1 MIGGGM
7 MQPIPESRKISPF
20 LVFFLI
26 HAIQVG
32 AGVLGFQRIIA
43 KTAGYDGWISVILAG
58 ITTHIIMIIMYLL
71 LDKGGGDLVSAHSIV
86 FGKWIGKIVDFL
98 FVLYFTLLVVTIIR
112 TYIEVVQ
119 VWMYPRLSTFYFAL
133 AFMILAYYI
142 VSGGVRNIA
151 GVAFFGTVLPSYL
164 LLTFAFTFP
173 YSDFRNILPVFDHS
187 LKDMI
192 MATKN
197 MSLTFL
203 GYESILLLYPFI
215 KNAKKSQ
222 KYAHWGLFT
231 TTTVYVIIAVTSF
244 AFFSEKQL
252 AKTVWA
258 TLSMWKIV
266 EMPFVERFE
275 YIGIANWCL
284 VILPNVCIALWCA
297 SRIMKRSTPLNQR
310 HAIWILSI
318 IVIGTLTFITDRK
331 QVNILNTLSGEIGFY
346 LNYGYIPLLLIVVI
360 IMKKVRKKA

>member
-1 MIGGGM
+1 MIGGAV
-7 MQPIPESRKISPF
+7 MQPIPESRKVSPF

-26 HAIQVG
+26 HSIQVG
-32 AGVLGFQRIIA
+32 AGVLGFQRIISQV
-43 KTAGYDGWISVILAG
+43 AGYDGWISVILAG
-58 ITTHIIMIIMYLL
+58 ITTHIIMFIMYLL
-71 LDKGGGDLVSAHSIV
+71 LDKGGGDLVEAHALV
-86 FGKWIGKIVDFL
+86 FGKWFGKLLDLI
-98 FVLYFTLLVVTIIR
+98 FVLYFTLLVITILR

-142 VSGGVRNIA
+142 VSGGVRSIA
-151 GVAFFGTVLPSYL
+151 GVAFFGIVLPSYL

-173 YSDFRNILPVFDHS
+173 FSDFRNLLPVFDHS
-187 LKDMI
+187 IKDI
-192 MATKN
+192 MLATKN

-203 GYESILLLYPFI
+203 GYESILMLYPFI

-231 TTTVYVIIAVTSF
+231 TTMVYVFIALISF

-284 VILPNVCIALWCA
+284 IILPNVCIALWCG
-297 SRIMKRSTPLNQR
+297 SRIMKRTTFLKQR
-310 HAIWILSI
+310 HSVWILSA
-318 IVIGTLTFITDRK
+318 IVIGTLTFLRK
-331 QVNILNTLSGEIGFY
+331 RQQVNFLNTFSGEVGFY
-346 LNYGYIPLLLIVVI
+346 INYGYIPLLLLLVI
-360 IMKKVRKKA
+360 IMKKVKKKA

>member
-1 MIGGGM
+1 M
-7 MQPIPESRKISPF
+7 MQPIPVSKKISPF

-32 AGVLGFQRIIA
+32 VGVLGFQRVISQF
-43 KTAGYDGWISVILAG
+43 AGYDGWISVILAG
-58 ITTHIIMIIMYLL
+58 ITTHIIMLIMYTL
-71 LDKGGGDLVSAHSIV
+71 LDKGGGDLVTAHAIV
-86 FGKWIGKIVDFL
+86 FGKWIGKAMDFV
-98 FVLYFTLLVVTIIR
+98 FVLYFTLLVITILR

-133 AFMILAYYI
+133 GFMILAYYI

-173 YSDFRNILPVFDHS
+173 FSDFRNVLPVFDHS
-187 LKDMI
+187 LKDMLI
-192 MATKN
+192 ATKK

-215 KNAKKSQ
+215 KDAKKSQ

-231 TTTVYVIIAVTSF
+231 TTTVYVFIALISF

-284 VILPNVCIALWCA
+284 IILPNVCIALWCG
-297 SRIMKRSTPLNQR
+297 SRIMKRTMPINQR
-310 HAIWILSI
+310 HSLWVLSAIVLG
-318 IVIGTLTFITDRK
+318 VLTFLTNRK
-331 QVNILNTLSGEIGFY
+331 QVNFLNTFSGEVGFY
-346 LNYGYIPLLLIVVI
+346 INYGYIPLLLVLVI
-360 IMKKVRKKA
+360 IMKKVKKKS